1 MSKSNKD
8 VRWKQRFENFKK
20 AQTFL
25 KESLE
30 KESLSKLEQAG
41 IVQAFEFTFELAW
54 KTLKDYLNYKGVE
67 VLYPRDVLK
76 EAFKSGL
83 IEDGELWMDM
93 LGSRNLMSHTYKETD
108 SDFVFNEIRVRYG
121 KVLTKMSQTLEKEV

>member
-8 VRWKQRFENFKK
+8 IRWKQRFENFKK

-41 IVQAFEFTFELAW
+41 IVQAFEFSFELAW
-54 KTLKDYLNYKGVE
+54 KTLKDYLNHKEVE

-76 EAFKSGL
+76 EAFKTRL
-83 IEDGELWMDM
+83 IADGELWMDM
-93 LGSRNLMSHTYKETD
+93 LDSRNLMSHTYKETD
-108 SDFVFNEIRVRYG
+108 SDFVFKEIKIRYSG
-121 KVLTKMSQTLEKEV
+121 ALHYLSQHLEKEL

>member
-8 VRWKQRFENFKK
+8 IRWKQRFENFKK

-41 IVQAFEFTFELAW
+41 IVQAFEFSFELAW
-54 KTLKDYLNYKGVE
+54 KTLKDYLNHKGVE

-76 EAFKSGL
+76 EAFKTGL
-83 IEDGELWMDM
+83 IADGELWMDM
-93 LGSRNLMSHTYKETD
+93 LDSRNLMSHTYKETD
-108 SDFVFNEIRVRYG
+108 SDFVFSEIKVRYG
-121 KVLTKMSQTLEKEV
+121 KALTKMSQTFEKEL

>member
-8 VRWKQRFENFKK
+8 IRWKQRFENFKK

-41 IVQAFEFTFELAW
+41 IVQAFEFSFELAW
-54 KTLKDYLNYKGVE
+54 KTLKDYLNEKGVE
-67 VLYPRDVLK
+67 ALYPRDVLK
-76 EAFKSGL
+76 QAFKSGL
-83 IEDGELWMDM
+83 IADGELWMDM
-93 LGSRNLMSHTYKETD
+93 LDSRNLMSHTYKETD
-108 SDFVFNEIRVRYG
+108 SDFVFNEIKVKYG
-121 KVLTKMSQTLEKEV
+121 KSLHRLSLIHI